1 MGADAHIAGNSLPFL
16 RVCGLTKHYVRRSGI
31 ARKRIPIAAV
41 RGIDFEIATG
51 KTLALV
57 GSSGSGKS
65 TVARC
70 VSRLERPDAGQ
81 IWVGDTDIS
90 RLGNHDLRSCRS
102 EIQMI
107 FQDAVTSMNP
117 RFAAAEIIEEPLLIQ
132 GRGSKEGRRSRAKEL
147 MNEVELSSN
156 WADRGVM
163 EFSGGQRQ
171 RLAIARA
178 LALQPK
184 LLVLDEALSGLDLST
199 QAQIANLL
207 LELQAAHSL
216 TFLLISH
223 DLALVARLADS
234 IAVMS
239 AGQIVEQ
246 GPTPQII
253 SNPGH
258 PETKALLSSAR
269 TFQSNYAATLRRC
282 CGLVRNIPCCSP
294 QQQPF

>member
-1 MGADAHIAGNSLPFL
+1 MGADAPITGNSLLFL
-16 RVCGLTKHYVRRSGI
+16 QVCGLSKHYVRRGSVL
-31 ARKRIPIAAV
+31 RKRIPIAAV
-41 RGIDFEIATG
+41 SHVDFEIPVG

-70 VSRLERPDAGQ
+70 VTRLEKPDAGQ

-90 RLGNHDLRSCRS
+90 RLGSRALHRFRS

-107 FQDAVTSMNP
+107 FQDAATSMNP
-117 RFAAAEIIEEPLLIQ
+117 RFSAAQIIEEPLLIQ
-132 GRGSKEGRRSRAKEL
+132 GRGSKEECRKRVQEMMS
-147 MNEVELSSN
+147 EVGLSPNS
-156 WADRGVM
+156 ADRSVM

-199 QAQIANLL
+199 EAQITNLL

-216 TFLLISH
+216 TYVFISH
-223 DLALVARLADS
+223 DMALVAHVADA
-234 IAVMS
+234 IAVIS
-239 AGQIVEQ
+239 AGRIAEY
-246 GPTPQII
+246 GPAAQVI
-253 SNPGH
+253 SSPNH
-258 PETKALLSSAR
+258 PETKALLASAK
-269 TFQSNYAATLRRC
+269 TFQKNYADVL
-282 CGLVRNIPCCSP
+282 GVSG
-294 QQQPF
+294 

>member
-1 MGADAHIAGNSLPFL
+1 METDAHTAGNSLPFL

-31 ARKRIPIAAV
+31 LRGRVPVAAV
-41 RGIDFEIATG
+41 QDVDFEIPPG

-70 VSRLERPDAGQ
+70 VTRLEKPDAGQ
-81 IWVGDTDIS
+81 IWMGGTDIS
-90 RLGNHDLRSCRS
+90 WLGNRDLRPYRS

-117 RFAAAEIIEEPLLIQ
+117 RLSASQVIEEPLLIQ
-132 GRGSKEGRRSRAKEL
+132 GRGSKGDGRSRAQE
-147 MNEVELSSN
+147 MMSEVGLAPNS
-156 WADRGVM
+156 ADRSVM

-199 QAQIANLL
+199 EAQITNLL
-207 LELQAAHSL
+207 LDLQAAHSL
-216 TFLLISH
+216 TYLFISH
-223 DLALVARLADS
+223 DMALVAHLADA
-234 IAVMS
+234 IAVIS
-239 AGQIVEQ
+239 AGGVVEP
-246 GPTPQII
+246 GAGSHGSWSANSPGTKKPPASTKKIPTKKPYV
-253 SNPGH
+253 
-258 PETKALLSSAR
+258 LWR
-269 TFQSNYAATLRRC
+269 
-282 CGLVRNIPCCSP
+282 
-294 QQQPF
+294 

>member
-1 MGADAHIAGNSLPFL
+1 METDAHTAGNSLPVL

-31 ARKRIPIAAV
+31 LRGRVPAAAV
-41 RGIDFEIATG
+41 QDVDFEIPPG

-70 VSRLERPDAGQ
+70 VTRLEKPDAGQ

-90 RLGNHDLRSCRS
+90 RLGNPDLRSCRS

-117 RFAAAEIIEEPLLIQ
+117 RFSAAQIIEEPLLIQ
-132 GRGSKEGRRSRAKEL
+132 GRGSKEDRRTRAQEI
-147 MNEVELSSN
+147 MSEVGLAPNS
-156 WADRGVM
+156 ADRSVM

-199 QAQIANLL
+199 EAQIINLL

-216 TFLLISH
+216 TYLFISH
-223 DLALVARLADS
+223 DLPLVARLADT
-234 IAVMS
+234 IAVIS
-239 AGQIVEQ
+239 AGKIVEQ
-246 GPTPQII
+246 GATAQVI
-253 SNPGH
+253 SSPSH
-258 PETKALLSSAR
+258 PETKALLASA
-269 TFQSNYAATLRRC
+269 TIFQKNYADLL
-282 CGLVRNIPCCSP
+282 GVSG
-294 QQQPF
+294 

>member
-1 MGADAHIAGNSLPFL
+1 METDAHTAGNSLPFL

-31 ARKRIPIAAV
+31 LRGRIPVAAV
-41 RGIDFEIATG
+41 QDVDFEIPPG

-81 IWVGDTDIS
+81 IWVGGTDIS
-90 RLGNHDLRSCRS
+90 RLGNRALRRFRS

-107 FQDAVTSMNP
+107 FQDAVTSMNR
-117 RFAAAEIIEEPLLIQ
+117 RFSAAQIIEEPLLIQ
-132 GRGSKEGRRSRAKEL
+132 GRGSKEERRRLAQEL
-147 MNEVELSSN
+147 MSEVGLSPNS
-156 WADRGVM
+156 ADRSVM

-199 QAQIANLL
+199 EAQITNLL
-207 LELQAAHSL
+207 LDLQAAHSL
-216 TFLLISH
+216 TYLFISH
-223 DLALVARLADS
+223 DMALVAHLADA
-234 IAVMS
+234 IAVIS
-239 AGQIVEQ
+239 AGGIVGHGPPAQ
-246 GPTPQII
+246 GI
-253 SNPGH
+253 SGPNH
-258 PETKALLSSAR
+258 PEAKAPV
-269 TFQSNYAATLRRC
+269 AAAKH
-282 CGLVRNIPCCSP
+282 
-294 QQQPF
+294 